1 MSFAIFNTQFPYFNN
16 DATTGVTLKSI
27 DSTSID
33 FVLKRLRAGSGV
45 TLTETDHYV
54 SIAASG
60 SGGTVTSIVSAGG
73 TNSLVSDGS
82 APTPSIKG
90 LNAGSNITITANGST
105 ALTIAS
111 TGGGGTT
118 VLSAGGPGSSLIFA
132 SGPPTAQI
140 KTLQSSNNTINV
152 ADSGT
157 SIDLTVLG
165 NPGGVT
171 SYADISNSG
180 MSLIWRTGGG
190 TTTTP
195 ATGNLQLKT
204 LVAGTGIDIVQD
216 GVFSHVT
223 ISTTAMGVTDV
234 QGFPGN
240 SAVPT
245 VFNNGGNPVYILAIS
260 GDAYSSSV
268 SSIGGGVNAYAVNGN
283 SQVQLDCT
291 VSSVA
296 GGTYDMVYT
305 NTSRSGA
312 GLSNF
317 SQIKSINV
325 NSTSL
330 AATLSITDD
339 GNGHLTFNLV

>member
-1 MSFAIFNTQFPYFNN
+1 MSFTIFNTQFPYFNN
-16 DATTGVTLKSI
+16 DATSGVTLKSI

-54 SIAASG
+54 SIAATG
-60 SGGTVTSIVSAGG
+60 SGGTVTSIASAGG
-73 TNSLVSDGS
+73 TQSLVASGS
-82 APTPSIKG
+82 APVPTIKG
-90 LNAGSNITITANGST
+90 LNAGSNITLTPNGST
-105 ALTIAS
+105 GLTIAS
-111 TGGGGTT
+111 TGGGTT
-118 VLSAGGPGSSLIFA
+118 VLSAGGPGSSLVFA
-132 SGPPTAQI
+132 AGPPTAQI
-140 KTLQSSNNTINV
+140 KTLQSSNSTINV
-152 ADSGT
+152 ADAGT

-171 SYADISNSG
+171 SYADISSVG
-180 MSLIWRTGGG
+180 MSLIWRAGGG
-190 TTTTP
+190 ATTTP

-204 LVAGTGIDIVQD
+204 LVAGTGIAITQD
-216 GVFSHVT
+216 GAFSNVT
-223 ISTTAMGVTDV
+223 ISNSSMGTTDV

-240 SAVPT
+240 NAVPT

-291 VSSVA
+291 VSSVT
-296 GGTYDMVYT
+296 GGTYNMVYT
-305 NTSRSGA
+305 NSSRSGA